1 VWVDEAPVPAEEA
14 PVPVAET
21 FQYALLR
28 AVPSLPRGEALNV
41 GVVLYSPRHRFL
53 EARTVL
59 DPERLRLLDPDLDLD
74 AVRAHLT
81 LIEHVAAGEPT
92 AGPIAGLDRTERFG
106 WITSPSSTAIQPSPV
121 HTGLCD
127 EPAAMLR
134 HLFESLVATP
144 GAG

>member
-1 VWVDEAPVPAEEA
+1 VPDAES
-14 PVPVAET
+14 

-41 GVVLYSPRHRFL
+41 GVVLYSPRHGFL
-53 EARTVL
+53 EARTTI
-59 DPERLRLLDPDLDLD
+59 DPERLRLLDPDIDLD

-81 LIEHVAAGEPT
+81 QIEHVAAGQPS
-92 AGPIAGLDRTERFG
+92 AGPIAGLDKSDRFG

-127 EPAAMLR
+127 DPAAMLE
-134 HLFESLVATP
+134 HLFASLVAAP
-144 GAG
+144 GGA

>member
-1 VWVDEAPVPAEEA
+1 MATAEA
-14 PVPVAET
+14 

-53 EARTVL
+53 EARTTI
-59 DPERLRLLDPDLDLD
+59 DADRLRLLDPGLDLD
-74 AVRAHLT
+74 AVGGHLS
-81 LIEHVAAGEPT
+81 LIEQVAAGEPS
-92 AGPIAGLDRTERFG
+92 AGPIAALDRGERFG

-121 HTGLCD
+121 HTGLCE
-127 EPAAMLR
+127 EPAAMLQR
-134 HLFESLVATP
+134 LFASLVARP

>member
-1 VWVDEAPVPAEEA
+1 VPDAES
-14 PVPVAET
+14 

-28 AVPSLPRGEALNV
+28 VVPSLPRGEALNV

-53 EARTVL
+53 EARTTI
-59 DPERLRLLDPDLDLD
+59 DPERLRLLDPDIDLD

-81 LIEHVAAGEPT
+81 QIEHVAAWQPS
-92 AGPIAGLDRTERFG
+92 AGPIAGLDRSERFG

-127 EPAAMLR
+127 DMAAMLE
-134 HLFESLVATP
+134 HLFASLVAAP
-144 GAG
+144 GAT

>member
-1 VWVDEAPVPAEEA
+1 VPDAEA
-14 PVPVAET
+14 

-53 EARTVL
+53 EARTTI
-59 DPERLRLLDPDLDLD
+59 DSGRLRLLDPDIDLD

-81 LIEHVAAGEPT
+81 LIEHVAAGTPS
-92 AGPIAGLDRTERFG
+92 AGPIATLDRSDRFG

-127 EPAAMLR
+127 DPAAMLE
-134 HLFESLVATP
+134 HLFASLVAPP
-144 GAG
+144 GAT

>member
-1 VWVDEAPVPAEEA
+1 MWVDEARVPAEEA
-14 PVPVAET
+14 PVPDAET

-53 EARTVL
+53 DARTTL

-74 AVRAHLT
+74 AVRAHLS
-81 LIEHVAAGEPT
+81 LIEQVAAGEPA
-92 AGPIAGLDRTERFG
+92 AGPIAGLDRSERFG
-106 WITSPSSTAIQPSPV
+106 WITSPSSTTIQPSPV

-127 EPAAMLR
+127 DPAAMLE
-134 HLFESLVATP
+134 HLYASLVAPP
-144 GAG
+144 GTA

>member
-1 VWVDEAPVPAEEA
+1 VPGAES
-14 PVPVAET
+14 

-28 AVPSLPRGEALNV
+28 AIPSLPRGEALNV

-53 EARTVL
+53 EARTTL

-81 LIEHVAAGEPT
+81 LIEQVAAGEPS
-92 AGPIAGLDRTERFG
+92 AGPIAGLDRSERFG
-106 WITSPSSTAIQPSPV
+106 WITSPSSTTIQPSPV
-121 HTGLCD
+121 HTGVC
-127 EPAAMLR
+127 ENPAATLK
-134 HLFESLVATP
+134 HLFETLVATL

>member
-1 VWVDEAPVPAEEA
+1 MPDAEA
-14 PVPVAET
+14 

-53 EARTVL
+53 EARTTI
-59 DPERLRLLDPDLDLD
+59 DPERLRLLDPDIDLD

-81 LIEHVAAGEPT
+81 LIEQVAAGAPSS
-92 AGPIAGLDRTERFG
+92 GPIAALERGERFG
-106 WITSPSSTAIQPSPV
+106 WITSPSSTVVQPSPV

-127 EPAAMLR
+127 DPAAMLE
-134 HLFESLVATP
+134 HLFASLVAAP
-144 GAG
+144 GAT

>member
-1 VWVDEAPVPAEEA
+1 VPAAEA
-14 PVPVAET
+14 

-28 AVPSLPRGEALNV
+28 AVPSLPRGESLNV

-59 DPERLRLLDPDLDLD
+59 EPGRLRLLDPELDLD
-74 AVRAHLT
+74 ALRAHLT
-81 LIEHVAAGEPT
+81 LLEQVAAGEPT
-92 AGPIAGLDRTERFG
+92 AGPIAALDRSERFG

-127 EPAAMLR
+127 DPGAMLDR
-134 HLFESLVATP
+134 LFASLVAP
-144 GAG
+144 P

>member
-1 VWVDEAPVPAEEA
+1 VPAAEA
-14 PVPVAET
+14 

-28 AVPSLPRGEALNV
+28 AVPSLPRGESLNV

-59 DPERLRLLDPDLDLD
+59 EPGRLRLLDPELDLD
-74 AVRAHLT
+74 ALRAHLT
-81 LIEHVAAGEPT
+81 LIEQVAAGEPT
-92 AGPIAGLDRTERFG
+92 AGPIAALDRSERFG

-127 EPAAMLR
+127 DPGAMLDR
-134 HLFESLVATP
+134 LFASLVAP
-144 GAG
+144 P

>member
-1 VWVDEAPVPAEEA
+1 VPAAEA
-14 PVPVAET
+14 

-41 GVVLYSPRHRFL
+41 GIVLYSPRHRFL
-53 EARTVL
+53 EARTTL
-59 DPERLRLLDPDLDLD
+59 DPERMRLLDPDIDLD

-81 LIEHVAAGEPT
+81 LIEQVAAGAPS
-92 AGPIAGLDRTERFG
+92 AGPIAGLDRSERFG

-127 EPAAMLR
+127 DPAAMLV
-134 HLFESLVATP
+134 HLFATLVAPP
-144 GAG
+144 GTS

>member
-1 VWVDEAPVPAEEA
+1 MPDAEA
-14 PVPVAET
+14 

-28 AVPSLPRGEALNV
+28 VVPSLPRGEALNV

-53 EARTVL
+53 EARTTL
-59 DPERLRLLDPDLDLD
+59 DAERLRLLDPDLDLD

-81 LIEHVAAGEPT
+81 LIEQVAAGEPSS
-92 AGPIAGLDRTERFG
+92 GPIAGLDRSERFG
-106 WITSPSSTAIQPSPV
+106 WITSPSSTTIQPSPV

-127 EPAAMLR
+127 DPAAILE
-134 HLFESLVATP
+134 HLFASLVAAP

>member
-1 VWVDEAPVPAEEA
+1 VPD
-14 PVPVAET
+14 AET

-41 GVVLYSPRHRFL
+41 GVVFYSPRHHFL
-53 EARTVL
+53 EARTTL

-81 LIEHVAAGEPT
+81 LIEQVAAGEPS
-92 AGPIAGLDRTERFG
+92 AGPIAGLGRSERFG
-106 WITSPSSTAIQPSPV
+106 WITSPSSTVIQPSPV

-127 EPAAMLR
+127 DPAAMLE
-134 HLFESLVATP
+134 HLFATLVAPP
-144 GAG
+144 GKA

>member
-1 VWVDEAPVPAEEA
+1 VPDAEA
-14 PVPVAET
+14 

-53 EARTVL
+53 EARTTI
-59 DPERLRLLDPDLDLD
+59 DPERLRLLDPDIDLD

-81 LIEHVAAGEPT
+81 LIEHVAAGAPSS
-92 AGPIAGLDRTERFG
+92 GPIAALERGERFG
-106 WITSPSSTAIQPSPV
+106 WITSPSSTVVQPSPV

-127 EPAAMLR
+127 DPAAMLE
-134 HLFESLVATP
+134 HLFASLVAAP
-144 GAG
+144 GAT